1 MTKNEARTL
10 ISQSA
15 VDAATKEQLLSLLQ
29 GDGELL
35 PDAVRTIM
43 DAIEATITQTQHAL
57 GRDEQEA
64 KRAREDLHKDAEQTA
79 AYDAYAADLKAVDDE
94 ATRRMDDAQQSYA
107 ATMDQLDTDVRLA
120 HEKAHQ
126 DLDQEEL
133 SNVQDKLKPKSPPE
147 A

>member
-1 MTKNEARTL
+1 MTKNEAQTL

-15 VDAATKEQLLSLLQ
+15 VDAATKEQLFSLIQ

-35 PDAVRTIM
+35 PNAVRMIM
-43 DAIEATITQTQHAL
+43 DAIEAAITQTQHAL

-64 KRAREDLHKDAEQTA
+64 ERAREDLHKDAEQTA
-79 AYDAYAADLKAVDDE
+79 AYAAYAADLKAVDDE

-126 DLDQEEL
+126 DIDQEEL
-133 SNVQDKLKPKSPPE
+133 NNVQDKLKSKSPPE